1 MDNNNNHEEEVDDD
15 KEDEVDDNDDDEEE
29 EVEEDKNLW
38 TKSFGFVDNFFRIC
52 RRNFF
57 DLSTNIF

>member
-15 KEDEVDDNDDDEEE
+15 KEDEVDDKDDDEEE

-38 TKSFGFVDNFFRIC
+38 TNIFGFVDEIFWIC
-52 RRNFF
+52 LQIFL
-57 DLSTNIF
+57 DLSTKFF